1 MIPKKVN
8 SLYKEL
14 TKEFDVTESFVEIL
28 VQNYYKELRKKLSGL
43 TDLRINV
50 DGLVHF
56 VIKIQKVKKSIT
68 HYEKVLKN
76 HDVSTFGAYHS
87 KKNAQDK
94 LDLLI
99 IINGKAEEELTKRKN
114 FKDEKYTKTNLGE

>member
-50 DGLVHF
+50 DGLGHF
-56 VIKIQKVKKSIT
+56 VIKIHKVKKSIP

-99 IINGKAEEELTKRKN
+99 LINEKAEEELTKRKN
-114 FKDEKYTKTNLGE
+114 FKDEKYIKSNLGE